1 MRIKLIIIL
10 IIALV
15 STSTGCKKWAVRHKQ
30 RRDLRELEQKQR
42 EKEKEKQQK
51 YQEAVKRHAS
61 IQDKK
66 TRKAMKKQ
74 YRKAQRHNTNQ
85 KEFFIKR
92 WFKGK
97 KRYNKSKGTK
107 N

>member
-1 MRIKLIIIL
+1 MRSKLIILFIITIL
-10 IIALV
+10 T
-15 STSTGCKKWAVRHKQ
+15 TSTGCKKWVVRHQQ
-30 RRDLRELEQKQR
+30 RRDLREIERKKKEQ
-42 EKEKEKQQK
+42 EKEKLQK

-74 YRKAQRHNTNQ
+74 YRKAQRHNTNR

-97 KRYNKSKGTK
+97 KRYNQNKGSK